1 MNHLLFVR
9 WMHRRPVDP
18 SNQGTVMA
26 KVFVWHGGRQHIHRG
41 SLLLTLIN
49 FIPRMYYN
57 YIQYRVQDETNYPFT
72 NFNGCT
78 VEVWE
83 WIRNFIPWFTGCVL
97 IYPWILCWLWC
108 QALLNISNN
117 GFKRDGLICQTHY
130 EHIFTVT
137 KTILDYIERTVQL
150 FSNRFAKNWTDLH
163 GARF

>member
-57 YIQYRVQDETNYPFT
+57 YIQYRVQDETNYPPLKFE
-72 NFNGCT
+72 NGYVISFHDLLGVCL
-78 VEVWE
+78 
-83 WIRNFIPWFTGCVL
+83 FIHGFCVG
-97 IYPWILCWLWC
+97 Y
-108 QALLNISNN
+108 
-117 GFKRDGLICQTHY
+117 D
-130 EHIFTVT
+130 
-137 KTILDYIERTVQL
+137 
-150 FSNRFAKNWTDLH
+150 
-163 GARF
+163 ARHC